1 MASGLAGNDRAAGSR
16 SEATPTRPD
25 AEPIERL
32 RRRRAARRVGLGAI
46 GLLVLLGLGN
56 VVGLRT
62 DMASAEADD
71 VSLVVTYA
79 EVTRSGLET
88 PWKVEIRSPGGF
100 DRPVTITTT
109 AEYFERFDF
118 NQLYPEPSGTT
129 VRGDL
134 LVLTFDRPQGDMLLV
149 RFDGRASPTF
159 GLGSAATTSLDTPG
173 LPPLSVGYRTVV
185 MP

>member
-1 MASGLAGNDRAAGSR
+1 MVSGRAGTDRGAGPRGES
-16 SEATPTRPD
+16 TPTRPD

-32 RRRRAARRVGLGAI
+32 RRRRGARRLGIGAI
-46 GLLVLLGLGN
+46 GLLVLFGLGN
-56 VVGLRT
+56 AVGLRIGT
-62 DMASAEADD
+62 ASADASD
-71 VSLVVTYA
+71 VTLEVTYA

-88 PWKVEIRSPGGF
+88 PWKVEVRSAGGF
-100 DRPVTITTT
+100 DQPVTITTT
-109 AEYFERFDF
+109 AAYFERFDF
-118 NQLYPEPSGTT
+118 NQWYPEPSSTT
-129 VRGDL
+129 LRDDL
-134 LVLTFDRPQGDMLLV
+134 LVLTFDRPQGDVLLV